1 MPSPDVFLAFLTALL
16 LLELS
21 PGPDMML
28 VIARGVGQGRRTALF
43 TVVGM
48 VFVAGVVQ
56 VSLLVLGLAA
66 LVASAP
72 MALQLLQW
80 VGAAYL
86 VWLGIKT
93 WRASGAAPQSERAAP
108 TPVSD
113 WQAVRQGALNNLT
126 NPKSLLFM
134 FAFLPQFV
142 DSAQGPVWLQ
152 LLVLGSLQKLAG
164 IASLGSIALAAGS
177 VGQWLGRHPR
187 LIAWQEK
194 FTGAVMLALGVR
206 LFFADLGNAAALPRG
221 R

>member
-1 MPSPDVFLAFLTALL
+1 MPTAEVFLPFLAALL

-28 VIARGVGQGRRTALF
+28 VMARGIGQGRRTALF

-48 VFVAGVVQ
+48 VFVAGIVQ
-56 VSLLVLGLAA
+56 VSLLVLGLAT
-66 LVASAP
+66 LVGAYP
-72 MALQLLQW
+72 MALSVLQW

-86 VWLGIKT
+86 VWLGART
-93 WRASGAAPQSERAAP
+93 LLSSGAAHRQGKRSGPI
-108 TPVSD
+108 SD
-113 WQAVRQGALNNLT
+113 WQAVMQGATNSLT

-142 DSAQGPVWLQ
+142 DPARGPVWLQ
-152 LLVLGSLQKLAG
+152 LLVLGSIQKLAG
-164 IASLGSIALAAGS
+164 ILSQGSIAFASGT
-177 VGQWLGRHPR
+177 VGQWLNRYPR

-194 FTGAVMLALGVR
+194 FTGVVMIALGVR
-206 LFFADLGNAAALPRG
+206 LFLSDLGASALPRP

>member
-1 MPSPDVFLAFLTALL
+1 MPSAQAFLAFLTALL

-48 VFVAGVVQ
+48 VFVAGLVQ

-72 MALQLLQW
+72 MALHLLQW

-86 VWLGIKT
+86 VWLGGKT
-93 WRASGAAPQSERAAP
+93 WLSSSATHSPGHKAAPI
-108 TPVSD
+108 SD
-113 WQAVRQGALNNLT
+113 WQAVRQGAMNSLT

-142 DSAQGPVWLQ
+142 DPAQGPVWLQ
-152 LLVLGSLQKLAG
+152 LLILGSIQKLAG
-164 IASLGSIALAAGS
+164 IASLGSIALASGT

-206 LFFADLGNAAALPRG
+206 LFFADVGEAAALPRA